1 MTAAASLKIHGS
13 TPYSINL
20 PLTGAPGIECR
31 NGSNYTI
38 VFTFSNTLDSVGDAS
53 STCGTAS
60 GVIDSSDARKYNVT
74 LTPGVGGCNAQY
86 ITITLTNVNDTL
98 GNNVGS
104 VSVTM
109 GLLIGDTSAN
119 GLVNSTDVSQVQ
131 AQSGQAV
138 TGSNFRTDV
147 NANGL
152 INSTDVSTVQ
162 AKSGTGL
169 PTAP

>member
-1 MTAAASLKIHGS
+1 LTAAASLKIHDTS
-13 TPYSINL
+13 PHSIDL

-31 NGSNYTI
+31 DGSDYTI

-60 GVIDSSDARKYNVT
+60 GVIDGSDAHKYNVT
-74 LTPGVGGCNAQY
+74 LTGVGGCNAQY

-109 GLLIGDTSAN
+109 GLLIGDTTSDRS
-119 GLVNSTDVSQVQ
+119 VNSADIGQTKS
-131 AQSGQAV
+131 QSGHAV
-138 TGSNFRTDV
+138 TSSNFREDV
-147 NANGL
+147 TADGS
-152 INSTDVSTVQ
+152 INSADIGLVKS
-162 AKSGTGL
+162 KSGTAL
-169 PTAP
+169 PSLP